1 MKKVLFTLLLVMA
14 TFAANATTPDEIFT
28 MFKHMPNASYTHL
41 PKLLIKAGLACGK
54 NDVDDD
60 AKDIAKNIAKKVSS
74 ISVLELE
81 DCSKKVKDDFT
92 EAVSKLNTGKYE
104 TLVKSNDDD
113 EKVNILLKTSKDTIK
128 EMLIVDIEGDEATL
142 VQIKGKIKRSDIDKM
157 VKFSTK

>member
-1 MKKVLFTLLLVMA
+1 MKKVLFTLLLAMA
-14 TFAANATTPDEIFT
+14 TFAANSTTPDEIFA

-54 NDVDDD
+54 GDVDDD
-60 AKDIAKNIAKKVSS
+60 AKDIAKKVSS

-81 DCSKKVKDDFT
+81 DCSKKVKDDFA

-128 EMLIVDIEGDEATL
+128 EMLIVDIDGDEATL

>member
-1 MKKVLFTLLLVMA
+1 MKKVLFILLLAMA

-41 PKLLIKAGLACGK
+41 PKLLIKAGLALGK
-54 NDVDDD
+54 DDDDDDD
-60 AKDIAKNIAKKVSS
+60 AKDIAKKVSS

-81 DCSKKVKDDFT
+81 DCSKKVKDDFA

-128 EMLIVDIEGDEATL
+128 EMLIVDIDGDEATL

>member
-1 MKKVLFTLLLVMA
+1 MKKVLFTLLLAMA
-14 TFAANATTPDEIFT
+14 TFAVNATTPDEIFA

-41 PKLLIKAGLACGK
+41 PKLLIKAGLALGK
-54 NDVDDD
+54 DDDDDDD
-60 AKDIAKNIAKKVSS
+60 AKDIAKKVSS

-81 DCSKKVKDDFT
+81 DCSKKVKDDFA
-92 EAVSKLNTGKYE
+92 EAVSKLNTSKYE

-128 EMLIVDIEGDEATL
+128 EMLIVDIDGDEATL

>member
-1 MKKVLFTLLLVMA
+1 MA

-28 MFKHMPNASYTHL
+28 MFKQMPNASYTHL

-54 NDVDDD
+54 NDVDND
-60 AKDIAKNIAKKVSS
+60 AKDIAKKVSS

-81 DCSKKVKDDFT
+81 DCSKKVKDDFA

-104 TLVKSNDDD
+104 TLVKS
-113 EKVNILLKTSKDTIK
+113 KDTIK
-128 EMLIVDIEGDEATL
+128 EMLIVDIDGDEATL
-142 VQIKGKIKRSDIDKM
+142 VQIKGKIKRSDIDKI

>member
-1 MKKVLFTLLLVMA
+1 M
-14 TFAANATTPDEIFT
+14 
-28 MFKHMPNASYTHL
+28 
-41 PKLLIKAGLACGK
+41 IKAGLACGK
-54 NDVDDD
+54 NDVDND
-60 AKDIAKNIAKKVSS
+60 AKDIAKKVSS

-81 DCSKKVKDDFT
+81 DCSKKVKDDFA

-128 EMLIVDIEGDEATL
+128 EMLIVDIDGDEATL

>member
-1 MKKVLFTLLLVMA
+1 MWQ
-14 TFAANATTPDEIFT
+14 D
-28 MFKHMPNASYTHL
+28 
-41 PKLLIKAGLACGK
+41 
-54 NDVDDD
+54 DVDND
-60 AKDIAKNIAKKVSS
+60 AKDIAKKVSS

-81 DCSKKVKDDFT
+81 DCSKKVKDDFA

-128 EMLIVDIEGDEATL
+128 EMLIVDIDGDEATL